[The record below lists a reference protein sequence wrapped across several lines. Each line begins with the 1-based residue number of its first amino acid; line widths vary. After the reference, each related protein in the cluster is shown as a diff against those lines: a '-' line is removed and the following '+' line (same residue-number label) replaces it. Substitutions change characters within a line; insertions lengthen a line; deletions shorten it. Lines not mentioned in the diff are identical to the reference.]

1 MQDSIRRFCVL
12 TLRFSQIRLDKSLKQ
27 RQYCTSKQ
35 RTPQMTNIYQQRINE
50 WLEKY
55 GGLSDSAE
63 AKINKL
69 LADFVKEIELQKDTK
84 AFQISIGTKL
94 IREYNGKSYCVI
106 VTETGFEYK
115 DKIYKSLSAIA
126 NLITG
131 KHWNGKKF
139 FGVI

>member
-1 MQDSIRRFCVL
+1 
-12 TLRFSQIRLDKSLKQ
+12 
-27 RQYCTSKQ
+27 
-35 RTPQMTNIYQQRINE
+35 MTNIYQQRINE

-63 AKINKL
+63 EKINKL